1 MIGMRHDNPE
11 PPNVVPSVR
20 HNGGTR
26 GFAHGTSAVS
36 DDLSN
41 RSLAKCTASSRWNS
55 DRPRPTIRPIR
66 AEASSMSPNL
76 RSSDRLNPDR
86 LFENVLVSRLESAL
100 GHDIHMSTKD
110 SFEFVAQVENIEQR
124 TPRCESHQEVDVA
137 RVGVITPG
145 RRSEHGESQAPM
157 TFDGRL
163 NLGART
169 PVAEDSREP

>member
-1 MIGMRHDNPE
+1 MALALSPMTSATAHLPSARRHPA
-11 PPNVVPSVR
+11 
-20 HNGGTR
+20 GTR
-26 GFAHGTSAVS
+26 IV
-36 DDLSN
+36 LV
-41 RSLAKCTASSRWNS
+41 RPS
-55 DRPRPTIRPIR
+55 DRFVPKLQVCRPI
-66 AEASSMSPNL
+66 
-76 RSSDRLNPDR
+76 SDHQIDSTRTA